1 MAEMISRQG
10 NKVEFKVAVPGTEV
24 SRAYAQVWSALS
36 RDVRVP
42 GFRPGK
48 APKSVIEKR
57 VGTGY
62 VENEVRDR
70 LLQSHYPQAVRELK
84 LNLVDAEIEPEGLKD
99 GQTFEFLV
107 KGETYPEVT
116 LGDWK
121 AIEAPA
127 SAPEITDEVLA
138 RTLSDLQERN
148 ATFEAVDRPIEATD
162 MVTIQEAPSED
173 GEGGSYPVYL
183 DVAEAHVR
191 DALVGKNKGDV
202 VEITVPA
209 HSHGDH
215 EHPAHSVT
223 VTVQDVKHKQLQEL
237 NDDFAK
243 GLNFDSLEKLRA
255 DLQGELERRAQAEG
269 ESARREAFTQALAEG
284 ISAEIP
290 EAMLERRREAMLS
303 EIKDDLSRQGV
314 KWDEYEKFMTEQDKL
329 ADFMADLAKNAETRV
344 RRDLA
349 LEKLAEEQGVQ
360 ISDQEFNASLNALA
374 QANRMSVQDLRN
386 QLGPNGLN
394 GYYATLLRDRG
405 LTQALAGL
413 TPASEAATE
422 TPEAEGQQAGGETGA
437 ATEEASTEQA
447 STEGETAE
455 ATPAQGTDTVEQT
468 DTQGETAEASE
479 GKDDTRE

>member
-1 MAEMISRQG
+1 MAELISRQG
-10 NKVEFKVAVPGTEV
+10 NKVEFKVAVPGAEV

-48 APKSVIEKR
+48 APRSVIEKR

-70 LLQSHYPQAVRELK
+70 LLQAHYPQAVRELK

-107 KGETYPEVT
+107 KGETYPEVK
-116 LGDWK
+116 LGDWQ
-121 AIEAPA
+121 ATELTA

-148 ATFEAVDRPIEATD
+148 ATFESVERPIEASD
-162 MVTIQEAPSED
+162 MVTIQEAPSEE
-173 GEGGSYPVYL
+173 GGEEGGSYPVYL
-183 DVAEAHVR
+183 DVAEPHVR
-191 DALVGKNKGDV
+191 EALLGRQQGDT

-215 EHPAHSVT
+215 EHPEHTVT

-237 NDDFAK
+237 DDDFAK
-243 GLNFDSLEKLRA
+243 SLNFESLDKLRS
-255 DLQGELERRAQAEG
+255 DLKSELLRRAQAEG
-269 ESARREAFTQALAEG
+269 ENARREALTQALADG
-284 ISAEIP
+284 MTVEIP
-290 EAMLERRREAMLS
+290 AAMLERRRDAMLS

-329 ADFMADLAKNAETRV
+329 QGFMDDLAKNAETRV

-349 LEKLAEEQGVQ
+349 LEQLAEDLGVTV
-360 ISDQEFNASLNALA
+360 SDAEFNASLNALA
-374 QANRMSVQDLRN
+374 QSNRLSLQELRN

-394 GYYATLLRDRG
+394 GYYAALLRERA
-405 LTQALAGL
+405 LTRALSQLSPAPGAESGEDQAAAEGAADPQ
-413 TPASEAATE
+413 PAAPQKRASKKKASAEPEAA
-422 TPEAEGQQAGGETGA
+422 
-437 ATEEASTEQA
+437 EEASEPADTQADEQA
-447 STEGETAE
+447 G
-455 ATPAQGTDTVEQT
+455 Q
-468 DTQGETAEASE
+468 
-479 GKDDTRE
+479 

>member
-10 NKVEFKVAVPGTEV
+10 NKVEFKVAVPGAEV

-57 VGTGY
+57 VGSGY

-84 LNLVDAEIEPEGLKD
+84 LNLVDAEIEPENLKD

-121 AIEAPA
+121 AIEVQG
-127 SAPEITDEVLA
+127 SNPEITDDVLQ

-162 MVTIQEAPSED
+162 MVTIQEAPSEEG
-173 GEGGSYPVYL
+173 GEQGGSYPVYL

-191 DALVGKNKGDV
+191 DALVGKNKGDE

-215 EHPAHSVT
+215 EHPAHTVK
-223 VTVQDVKHKQLQEL
+223 VTVQDVKHKQLQDL

-243 GLNFDSLEKLRA
+243 SLNFDTLDKLRT
-255 DLQGELERRAQAEG
+255 DLRSELERRAQAEG
-269 ESARREAFTQALAEG
+269 ESARREAFTQALADG
-284 ISAEIP
+284 MTVEIP

-329 ADFMADLAKNAETRV
+329 GDFMADLAKNAETRV

-360 ISDQEFNASLNALA
+360 ISDAEFNAALNALA
-374 QANRMSVQDLRN
+374 QANRMSLQELRN

-405 LTQALAGL
+405 LTQALATLAPAAAASETSEDAGSADASSEP
-413 TPASEAATE
+413 TGDASEAQDAEPAT
-422 TPEAEGQQAGGETGA
+422 
-437 ATEEASTEQA
+437 
-447 STEGETAE
+447 
-455 ATPAQGTDTVEQT
+455 EQT
-468 DTQGETAEASE
+468 DTQGEVAEAAE
-479 GKDDTRE
+479 GKDDAQE